1 MFDLITASFLTFGAI
16 PGLDLV
22 DLIIGLGIFAILV
35 VIFAE
40 SGLLIG
46 FFLPGD
52 SLLFTAGALYAT
64 GILPGNVPIN
74 IHWFVV
80 LLFLA
85 AVLGDS
91 VGYWFG
97 RKAGPRIFSKPDARI
112 FKQAHIQNA
121 QKFYEKHGGKTIIMA
136 RFVPIVRTFAPIV
149 AGVGKME
156 YRKFLSY
163 NLIGGFLWTFG
174 ITYLGYFA
182 GRALI
187 AAGIDIDTVILP
199 IIVLIVFL
207 SVLPPAIH
215 ILKEKKNRDAIW
227 KAAKKQLKFIF
238 RRSSK
243 S

>member
-1 MFDLITASFLTFGAI
+1 MFESIFTSLVHFGAV

-22 DLIIGLGIFAILV
+22 DLIIGLGIFAVLI

-74 IHWFVV
+74 IHFFVI
-80 LLFLA
+80 LLFIA

-97 RKAGPRIFSKPDARI
+97 RKAGPRIFKKPDARI

-121 QKFYEKHGGKTIIMA
+121 QNFYEKHGGKTIVMA

-149 AGVGKME
+149 AGAGKMD
-156 YRKFLSY
+156 YRRFLGF

-187 AAGIDIDTVILP
+187 AAGIEIDSVILP
-199 IIVLIVFL
+199 IIALIIL
-207 SVLPPAIH
+207 ISVLPPAIH
-215 ILKEKKNRDAIW
+215 ILKDKKNRTAIW
-227 KAAKKQLKFIF
+227 AGTKKQFALIF
-238 RRSSK
+238 GRK
-243 S
+243 K